1 MRLSKK
7 IAAVAL
13 AAVMAVSMLTA
24 CGSTGGPSSS
34 GPSSSGPSSSGP
46 ETSGPSSGSPET
58 SGPSSGS
65 PETSSPGTG
74 SEGKNETIAYEKS
87 RTAKFYQ
94 KLGTGNYTMNETVQ
108 IEMIE
113 QGKMTMDALVSTDG
127 KRAYAKQTLRMAGI
141 KNQTQIALA
150 DLTTKKGWILVNY
163 PEPDPDGKLGY
174 YTVETVKGDLQ
185 EAVSPVNPIEGREFK
200 QECKD
205 NDYTETQTMKYS
217 GLTDVYSFVYK
228 GNSSVPEYAELKE
241 YNVDGVETIKVRV
254 EYSNFKPQVVAEYLD
269 FETILANYN
278 EKTGTSTTQ
287 AQEPSI
293 ASLILG

>member
-46 ETSGPSSGSPET
+46 ETGGPET
-58 SGPSSGS
+58 SGPETSG

-74 SEGKNETIAYEKS
+74 SEDKNETIAYEKS

-94 KLGTGNYTMNETVQ
+94 KLGTGNYTMNETLKF
-108 IEMIE
+108 E
-113 QGKMTMDALVSTDG
+113 QGGKSMTGDTLVSTDG
-127 KRAYAKQTLRMAGI
+127 SRVYV
-141 KNQTQIALA
+141 
-150 DLTTKKGWILVNY
+150 DLTMRVQGTEASQIVLIDLKTQKGWYITPY
-163 PEPDPDGKLGY
+163 KKPSADGKLGE
-174 YTVETVKGDLQ
+174 YTVRDIKGKLQ
-185 EAVSPVNPIEGREFK
+185 DQISPVNPIVGLAFK
-200 QECKD
+200 QETKG
-205 NDYTETQTMKYS
+205 DYYIETQT
-217 GLTDVYSFVYK
+217 TNATVISFVYK

-241 YNVDGVETIKVRV
+241 YNADGVETITVRV
-254 EYSNFKPQVVAEYLD
+254 EYSNFKSQVDAKYLD
-269 FETILANYN
+269 FDTILANYN
-278 EKTGTSTTQ
+278 KSNSASTTQ

>member
-58 SGPSSGS
+58 S
-65 PETSSPGTG
+65 SPGTG

-108 IEMIE
+108 IEAYV
-113 QGKMTMDALVSTDG
+113 QGTKVKMTIDALVSTDG
-127 KRAYAKQTLRMAGI
+127 KRAYIKQTLRMAGM
-141 KNQTQIALA
+141 KDQTQIGLV
-150 DLTTKKGWILVNY
+150 DLTTKKGWMLINY
-163 PEPDPDGKLGY
+163 PRPDADGKLGS

-185 EAVSPVNPIEGREFK
+185 EAVSPVAPVEGLAFK
-200 QECKD
+200 QETKG
-205 NDYTETQTMKYS
+205 DYYIETQASEMEAI
-217 GLTDVYSFVYK
+217 SFVYK
-228 GNSSVPEYAELKE
+228 GNSSVPEYAEIKQ
-241 YNVDGVETIKVRV
+241 YNADGAETTPARV
-254 EYSNFKPQVVAEYLD
+254 EYSSFKPQADANLLD
-269 FETILANYN
+269 FEKILANYN

>member
-13 AAVMAVSMLTA
+13 AAVMAVSLLTA
-24 CGSTGGPSSS
+24 CGDNDAPSSS
-34 GPSSSGPSSSGP
+34 NPGSSSSSS
-46 ETSGPSSGSPET
+46 SS
-58 SGPSSGS
+58 
-65 PETSSPGTG
+65 GTG

-108 IEMIE
+108 IEMNE

-200 QECKD
+200 QECKG

-241 YNVDGVETIKVRV
+241 YNEDGVETITVRV
-254 EYSNFKPQVVAEYLD
+254 AYSNFKSQVDAKYLD

-287 AQEPSI
+287 AQEPSV